1 MSQKVTILGGGIIG
15 ICCALSLAQRGISV
29 RMIDRNTPGQG
40 ATSGNAGIISPWSIV
55 PMALPGLWKKLPGM
69 LLDKQQPLKVHP
81 RFWPQMLPWGLKFM
95 NQSDEASVRRISES
109 MQYLCSPSIELYRKH
124 LAGTGN
130 EGLVKDSLY
139 VHAFRSAD
147 KPSLKSLDYR
157 IRQEKGA
164 DLTLIGTDD
173 LHQLEPA
180 LSRDFKAAV
189 LIKGQARAVSPGD
202 IAASLAQKASDLG
215 VEILRFETSSL
226 QHNGSEWVLKGAEAS
241 IHCETLVLAAGI
253 WSGELLKSIG
263 VSLPMVAERGYHVEY
278 TNPGIE
284 VNNSIMDV
292 DAKVVAS
299 SMSGGMRLAGAAEF
313 SWADAPPDLHRKP
326 LMDTQAKAM
335 FPELRDSE
343 PKFWMGH
350 RPSLPDSLPVLGRV
364 PGHEGLFAAFGHS
377 HYGLMM
383 APKTGEVIAELI
395 SGTVSDINLSAFSP
409 ERFR

>member
-15 ICCALSLAQRGISV
+15 ICCALSLAQRGIAV

-69 LLDKQQPLKVHP
+69 MLDKQQPLKVHP

-226 QHNGSEWVLKGAEAS
+226 QHSGSEWVLKGAEAS

-263 VSLPMVAERGYHVEY
+263 VILPMVAERGYHVEY

-313 SWADAPPDLHRKP
+313 GWADAPPDLHRKP

-343 PKFWMGH
+343 PNFWMGH

-395 SGTVSDINLSAFSP
+395 SGTVSDVNLSAFSP